1 MNRFILTTSDGKSF
15 EIGCGRGIHTLS
27 YQSGCLDM
35 RLADVLDG
43 LRGIEV
49 RSVARED
56 SGICRIRFLAEMSLE
71 EIHDSIITAIDNV
84 R

>member
-1 MNRFILTTSDGKSF
+1 
-15 EIGCGRGIHTLS
+15 
-27 YQSGCLDM
+27 M

-49 RSVARED
+49 RSVAREY